1 MLFAVIER
9 GHNIVHEFSRF
20 QCIFMQWLRLFYK
33 SSLGIVY
40 SKKKFWGKFCAQKCT
55 FGIRFLDK
63 F

>member
-40 SKKKFWGKFCAQKCT
+40 SKKKIENLGVNFALKSAH
-55 FGIRFLDK
+55 LA
-63 F
+63 

>member
-40 SKKKFWGKFCAQKCT
+40 SKKKFENFEVNFALKSAH
-55 FGIRFLDK
+55 LA
-63 F
+63 

>member
-40 SKKKFWGKFCAQKCT
+40 SKEKIEN
-55 FGIRFLDK
+55 FGVNFALK
-63 F
+63 SAHLA

>member
-33 SSLGIVY
+33 SSLCIVY
-40 SKKKFWGKFCAQKCT
+40 SKKKNEN
-55 FGIRFLDK
+55 FGVNFALK
-63 F
+63 SAHLA

>member
-40 SKKKFWGKFCAQKCT
+40 SKKKIENVGVNFALKSAY
-55 FGIRFLDK
+55 LA
-63 F
+63 

>member
-40 SKKKFWGKFCAQKCT
+40 SKKKIENVEVNFALKSAH
-55 FGIRFLDK
+55 LA
-63 F
+63 

>member
-40 SKKKFWGKFCAQKCT
+40 SKKKNVNFALKSAH
-55 FGIRFLDK
+55 LA
-63 F
+63 

>member
-40 SKKKFWGKFCAQKCT
+40 SKKKIENVGVNFALKSAH
-55 FGIRFLDK
+55 LA
-63 F
+63 

>member
-40 SKKKFWGKFCAQKCT
+40 SKKKIENFEVNFALKKHLA
-55 FGIRFLDK
+55 
-63 F
+63 

>member
-40 SKKKFWGKFCAQKCT
+40 SEKKIENFEVNFALKSAH
-55 FGIRFLDK
+55 LA
-63 F
+63 

>member
-40 SKKKFWGKFCAQKCT
+40 SKKKLKILG
-55 FGIRFLDK
+55 
-63 F
+63 

>member
-40 SKKKFWGKFCAQKCT
+40 SKKKIENLGVNYALKSAH
-55 FGIRFLDK
+55 LA
-63 F
+63 

>member
-1 MLFAVIER
+1 MLFAVTER

-40 SKKKFWGKFCAQKCT
+40 SKKKIENVGVNFALKSAH
-55 FGIRFLDK
+55 LA
-63 F
+63 